1 MRDGLTQKLKSPGQ
15 EGGIAEFLRAYQAKI
30 VALTGR
36 HTGQEYPLVRE
47 RLTLG
52 RGPGVDLV
60 LDNQAISRQHAAIE
74 FVDGTFQVRD
84 LGSTNGLLVNGR
96 PVEVA
101 PIDNGDRFELGGQCF
116 QLVVECREEEPETY
130 ELTVDG

>member
-1 MRDGLTQKLKSPGQ
+1 MRDGMTQKLKSPGE
-15 EGGIAEFLRAYQAKI
+15 EGGIAEFLRCYRAKI

-60 LDNQAISRQHAAIE
+60 FDNPAISRQHAAVE
-74 FVDGTFQVRD
+74 FVDGAFQVRD
-84 LGSTNGLLVNGR
+84 LGSTNGLMLNGR
-96 PVEVA
+96 PVQVA
-101 PIDNGDRFELGGQCF
+101 LLGHGDRFELGGQCF
-116 QLVVECREEEPETY
+116 QLVIETRQEEPETY
-130 ELTVDG
+130 ELSVDI